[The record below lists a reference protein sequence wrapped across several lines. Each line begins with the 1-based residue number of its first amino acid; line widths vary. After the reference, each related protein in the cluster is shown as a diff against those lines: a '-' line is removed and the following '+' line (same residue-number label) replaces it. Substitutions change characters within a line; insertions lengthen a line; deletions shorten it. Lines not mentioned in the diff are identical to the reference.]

1 MLGTKLRSNKKLSI
15 ILVGFLA
22 LAAAVSFFGMY
33 PFYEK
38 KAVIYYTDV
47 FHSDEFLEELYKA
60 SCVLY
65 KDIQEKVRGEAVDY
79 AELYVSITDEAVS
92 EDIPNGE
99 SIYEKTDITTIQNA
113 LIDVIDSRINHWRDE
128 VFYGIAQQM
137 DYCVI
142 DNQTKTSI
150 KNTKHDL
157 ERLAL
162 SGADAEIDSLY
173 PYYVMVSFD
182 EIGNPG
188 AVMVRSGSA
197 DKLLKAVQSVM
208 RQENLQDSI
217 ASSYYGLAGNGLYY
231 AITYGDN
238 GLHKIRTEV
247 RNTPRDTTFIFAFT
261 DEQIMQHRDWEYQR
275 NIWNEE
281 MAYYQAGTHLAFR
294 ILLLIL
300 GIAAMLLPLCSFY
313 ELHNGKRVRLP
324 LEVGL
329 IGLFLIMSMS
339 CELAIWMMNYTN
351 KGHFDQ
357 AYLNYFSWL
366 PTWSYPV
373 LTVFINIL
381 TLFIL
386 FVIWYYFVT
395 AFGQLWELG
404 IKEFVSQ
411 RSLIVKGFRKISRF
425 LRKRIDSF
433 KHELLHVDL
442 GEKADKTIRK
452 LIFINFLVLAGISLM
467 WAFGWPALAIYA
479 LFCYFALKKYLSRI
493 QEQYGR
499 LLMATRSIAEGNLQ
513 TEFEGD
519 WGVFESYKQELDK
532 IKNGFRKAVEEEVKS
547 QRMRTEL
554 ITNVSHDLKTP
565 LTAITTYV
573 ELLKEEDITPAQQK
587 EYLDVLDRKAAR
599 LRFLIEDLFEV
610 SRANSGNVTLNLV
623 DVDICNLMR
632 QVYLEYEDKVEEAD
646 LIFRFAFP
654 EEKLI
659 LSLDSQKTYRVF
671 ENLYTNIIKYAMPH
685 TRVYIQAGKEEGRVN
700 IQLKNMSATELN
712 IAPAELTERFVR
724 GDSSRNTEG
733 SGLGLAIAK
742 GFVELQKGNMEVE
755 IDGDLFKVTLEWP
768 MP

>member
-92 EDIPNGE
+92 DDIPNGE

-217 ASSYYGLAGNGLYY
+217 ASGYYGLAGNGLYY

-467 WAFGWPALAIYA
+467 WAFGWPALVLYA